1 VERRLYNSFVGL
13 LEVVGSALALRL
25 LWVWNSIPALV
36 MGRSRFHPYFIS
48 RNYYVSAVLIDAL
61 LLPVVC
67 VFFAYVA
74 HLGMQLHIVSW
85 LFVAGFYGLFG
96 WLWSDVSSS
105 LHQGLAPRVA
115 TGFSPGVRSPFFFL
129 FVGAAAGVGFWRWK
143 QSWDPSS

>member
-1 VERRLYNSFVGL
+1 MERRLYNSFVGL
-13 LEVVGSALALRL
+13 LGVAGCILALRL

-36 MGRSRFHPYFIS
+36 MGRSRFHRYFIS
-48 RNYYVSAVLIDAL
+48 KNYYVSAVLIDAL

-67 VFFAYVA
+67 AFFAYVA